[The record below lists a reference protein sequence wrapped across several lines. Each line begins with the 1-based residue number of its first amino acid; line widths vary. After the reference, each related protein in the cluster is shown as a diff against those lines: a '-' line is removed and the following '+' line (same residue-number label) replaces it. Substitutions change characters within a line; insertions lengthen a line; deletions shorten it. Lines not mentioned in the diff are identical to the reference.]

1 MKLCKKIM
9 WNVHAKNAFSENHR
23 HFFRSFIKYVSL
35 YPVPHPEKWIFLCIN
50 EAVIMDD
57 PNSVGRRRAW
67 NQALGTILP
76 LSVLSAPIPPSPRI
90 ERLWETQLFCL
101 LLQLF
106 INFFLNNRRDPIL
119 NISVYSGVY
128 FPPMVSVFS

>member
-9 WNVHAKNAFSENHR
+9 WNVHAKNAFSENQT
-23 HFFRSFIKYVSL
+23 FFSVLYKICQFIPSSSPRKMN
-35 YPVPHPEKWIFLCIN
+35 IFVYQWSSN
-50 EAVIMDD
+50 NGWPD
-57 PNSVGRRRAW
+57 SVGRRRAW

-90 ERLWETQLFCL
+90 ERLWEAQLFCL